1 MKKIYIGIGSVC
13 LFGIVL
19 GFSLRHEIVPAIGGA
34 PEGERLEG
42 LVSQSNYHDG
52 RLRNDLP
59 LDESLSAVMG
69 AIFGERAEATEP
81 SEMLSF
87 PAPDLPSEAGALAVT
102 WLGHSSVLLEI
113 EHQRILI
120 DPMWSDH
127 ASPLNGVGPER
138 YLVSPLKK
146 EDVPTVDA
154 VIISHDHYDHLDMQ
168 SIQYLSDRGTQ
179 FVVPIGIGAHLEAW
193 DVPSKQI
200 QELGWW
206 GEYAVGS
213 LRIVCTPARHFSGRE
228 VADRFATLWAGWA
241 MIGAEH
247 KVFFSGDS
255 GMGPHFAE
263 IGQRLGP
270 FDLSMFEV
278 GSYDPAWPDVHLG
291 PEQALEAHRVSN
303 GKYMLPVHWSTF
315 VMGNHSWTEPGER
328 LLAAANPE
336 DHLILPTPGQ
346 RISLNPSDAELPQTR
361 WWPDTPW
368 RTAEEAPIVSHQ

>member
-1 MKKIYIGIGSVC
+1 MKKIYVVVGLV
-13 LFGIVL
+13 FVL
-19 GFSLRHEIVPAIGGA
+19 GLIFAFRHTLIPSIGGA
-34 PEGERLEG
+34 PEGERLA
-42 LVSQSNYHDG
+42 VIQTQSNYRDG
-52 RLRNDLP
+52 SLQNDLA

-69 AIFGERAEATEP
+69 AIFGERAEATKPDER
-81 SEMLSF
+81 LSF
-87 PAPDLPSEAGALAVT
+87 QPAEISTIAAELAVT

-113 EHQRILI
+113 EGQRIMI
-120 DPMWSDH
+120 DPMWSDY
-127 ASPLNGVGPER
+127 ASPVNGIGPER

-154 VIISHDHYDHLDMQ
+154 VIISHDHYDHLDME
-168 SIQYLSDRGTQ
+168 SIQYLSERGTQ
-179 FVVPIGIGAHLEAW
+179 FVLPIGIGAHLEAW
-193 DVPSKQI
+193 GVPAEQI
-200 QELGWW
+200 HELGWW
-206 GEYAVGS
+206 GEYTVGS

-241 MIGAEH
+241 MMGAEH

-255 GMGPHFAE
+255 GMGPHFTE

-291 PEQALEAHRVSN
+291 PEQALEAHRASN
-303 GKYMLPVHWSTF
+303 GRYMLPVHWSTF
-315 VMGNHSWTEPGER
+315 VMGNHGWTEPGER

-336 DHLILPTPGQ
+336 DKLLLPTPGQ
-346 RISLNPSDAELPQTR
+346 RISLNPLEAELPQTR